1 MTGEQPLVNRVAN
14 SGLITLDLERFY
26 PAGETASF
34 DLKDHLFQGLIL
46 REKDFRE
53 VIKNH
58 DWAQYTGKT
67 LLVYCSADAIIPMW
81 AYMLVATAAAPFAQD
96 VFQGNHTEWLHA
108 AYREKIAALD
118 IEPYRDQ
125 RLVIKGCGHQPVP
138 ATAYLEISRRLQ
150 PVAKS
155 ILFGEPCST
164 VPVFKR
170 KE

>member
-26 PAGETASF
+26 PAEETATF

-58 DWAQYTGKT
+58 DWTQYAGKV
-67 LLVYCSADAIIPMW
+67 LLVCCSADAIIPMW
-81 AYMLVATAAAPFAQD
+81 AYMLVTTAAAPYALD
-96 VFQGNHTEWLHA
+96 VFQGNHSEWLRA
-108 AYREKIAALD
+108 AYREKIAQMEMD
-118 IEPYRDQ
+118 IYQDQ
-125 RLVIKGCGHQPVP
+125 RLVIKGCGAKPVP
-138 ATAYLEISRRLQ
+138 PAAYLEISRRLQ

-170 KE
+170 KY